1 MPDRRFDEGDTS
13 MEKPRVLV
21 IDDEQIVLDSVRR
34 ILEDEQFKVDTCAS
48 GLDGIKRAKEK
59 NYAIVLTDLR
69 MPDIGGM
76 RVLRDI
82 KRAKPAM
89 PVVMIT
95 GYGSI
100 KTAVQAI
107 KLGAAEYLQKPFAPD
122 ELSAAVKSALN
133 LAAKRPPEEQGII
146 HKGEVLRV
154 LEKAGS
160 DSALVSDMLSYGADA
175 LDEFNLSGPEKLAI
189 LTGDI
194 YWIEKHTGP
203 LSALQRKWLDQR
215 LSAEIW

>member
-1 MPDRRFDEGDTS
+1 
-13 MEKPRVLV
+13 MEKYRALV

-34 ILEDEQFKVDTCAS
+34 ILEDDRFKVDTCDR
-48 GLDGIKRAKEK
+48 GLEGIRRAIDKS
-59 NYAIVLTDLR
+59 YSVVLTDLR

-82 KRAKPAM
+82 KRAKPGM

-107 KLGAAEYLQKPFAPD
+107 KLGAAEYLQKPFSPA

-133 LAAKRPPEEQGII
+133 LAARQPPEEQGII
-146 HKGEVLRV
+146 HKAEVLRV
-154 LEKAGS
+154 LEKAGT
-160 DSALVSDMLSYGADA
+160 DPELVSDMLSYGADA
-175 LDEFNLSGPEKLAI
+175 LDAFNLSGPEKLAV

-194 YWIEKHTGP
+194 HWIEKHTGP
-203 LSALQRKWLDQR
+203 LSAVQRKWLEQR

>member
-1 MPDRRFDEGDTS
+1 
-13 MEKPRVLV
+13 MEKTRVLV
-21 IDDEQIVLDSVRR
+21 IDDEQIVLNSVRR
-34 ILEDEQFKVDTCAS
+34 ILEDEHFKVDTCPS
-48 GLDGIKRAKEK
+48 GLEGIKRAKEK
-59 NYAIVLTDLR
+59 DYAIVLTDLR

-82 KRAKPAM
+82 KRAKPGM

-95 GYGSI
+95 GFGSV

-107 KLGAAEYLQKPFAPD
+107 KLGAAEYLQKPFSPE

-133 LAAKRPPEEQGII
+133 LAKRPPEEQGII
-146 HKGEVLRV
+146 HKEEVLRV

-160 DSALVSDMLSYGADA
+160 DPALVSDILSYGSDA

-194 YWIEKHTGP
+194 QWIEKHTGP
-203 LSALQRKWLDQR
+203 LSPLQRKLLDQR

>member
-1 MPDRRFDEGDTS
+1 

-21 IDDEQIVLDSVRR
+21 IDDEQIVLNSVRR
-34 ILEDEQFKVDTCAS
+34 ILEDEHFKVDTCAS
-48 GLDGIKRAKEK
+48 GLEGIKRAKEK
-59 NYAIVLTDLR
+59 NYAIALTDLR

-95 GYGSI
+95 GYGSV

-107 KLGAAEYLQKPFAPD
+107 KLGAAEYLQKPFSPE

-133 LAAKRPPEEQGII
+133 LATKHPPEEQGII
-146 HKGEVLRV
+146 HKEEVLRV

-160 DSALVSDMLSYGADA
+160 DPALVSDLLSYGSDA

-194 YWIEKHTGP
+194 QWIEKYTGP
-203 LSALQRKWLDQR
+203 LSPLQRKLLDQR